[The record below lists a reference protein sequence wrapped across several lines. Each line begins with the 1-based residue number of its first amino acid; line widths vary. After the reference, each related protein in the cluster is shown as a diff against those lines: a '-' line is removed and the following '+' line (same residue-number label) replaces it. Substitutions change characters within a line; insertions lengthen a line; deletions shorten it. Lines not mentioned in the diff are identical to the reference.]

1 MSVRSALAPLPIFLL
16 AMGLLLTA
24 CQPQPTTK
32 SAAESVA
39 DLTPAD
45 PEPPVAATAPA
56 PAPASAPVASS
67 VPDAFAGR
75 WFVSAVYP
83 VGTARASL
91 GDQHLGASLVI
102 GASEVSD
109 VNGQRCVVP
118 ELVAD
123 RHPGDLRLG
132 SVQLGDVDRLTI
144 TCKGKSFA
152 TYLLL
157 PGRQLDASYQAA
169 DAPGVPYALLAD
181 RPEGQYLLER
191 AEQVLHRQAS
201 LPAAAAG
208 EGTVPVAPGAKADPT
223 PVAKPFVPQ
232 PQPAAPQPVAPTLNA
247 PLALTPEP
255 PVPVTAP
262 EPAPMPA
269 PAMAAAAPA
278 PAAAGKAAK
287 TDAVAATDGAT
298 LPAPGSAIHLA
309 SYQGISAAKRGWKT
323 LLGEFDALDPLSP
336 LYVNVDV
343 SGKGRMVRLYATG
356 GDRKSLDAACTALLA
371 KGAYCVLSR

>member
-1 MSVRSALAPLPIFLL
+1 MQMSMRSALAHLPIPFL
-16 AMGLLLTA
+16 AMGILLSA
-24 CQPQPTTK
+24 CQPRPAAK

-45 PEPPVAATAPA
+45 PEPPLAAPA
-56 PAPASAPVASS
+56 EPAAPAAA
-67 VPDAFAGR
+67 VPEAFAGR

-91 GDQHLGASLVI
+91 GDRHLGTSLVI

-109 VNGQRCVVP
+109 INGQRCVVP

-123 RHPGDLRLG
+123 RNPGDLRFG
-132 SVQLGDVDRLTI
+132 TAQLGDVERLTV

-157 PGRQLDASYQAA
+157 PGRKLDASYQSA

-201 LPAAAAG
+201 LQAVSAG
-208 EGTVPVAPGAKADPT
+208 DGVVPVVSPKKAEPGA
-223 PVAKPFVPQ
+223 VAKPFVPQ
-232 PQPAAPQPVAPTLNA
+232 PAAPTLNA

-262 EPAPMPA
+262 EPAPA
-269 PAMAAAAPA
+269 PAVAAVNPA
-278 PAAAGKAAK
+278 PAATGKAAK
-287 TDAVAATDGAT
+287 ADAVAATEGSV
-298 LPAPGSAIHLA
+298 LPASGTAIHLA

-336 LYVNVDV
+336 LYVDVDV
-343 SGKGRMVRLYATG
+343 AGKGRMVRLYATG
-356 GDRKSLDAACTALLA
+356 GDRKTLDTACTALLA